1 MTKNVTVR
9 FIECFKELKKS
20 DNVSSDRQFC
30 LKLNYTPQSWS
41 KIKKLE
47 RSITVD
53 LIRKATIIFKFNPVY
68 IFTGV
73 GDKFLKDED
82 PSLLTIAVD
91 DNQNERIL
99 HIPVKAKAGYRDQ
112 FNDPVY
118 LENLESFSLPGDYF
132 KSGTHRSFEVEG
144 DSMEPVLQNR
154 DIIICSYVDDSALWK
169 YNLRS
174 GYVYVVIT
182 QNDIVVKRINNRIN
196 EDNCLELLSD
206 NSDYPPI
213 IVKIEDVK
221 EIWSVKMKMSP
232 FAHSK
237 ISLRQE
243 MANNYSALH
252 ETIISQS
259 EVIARLNKTVEKLLQ
274 KQRTL

>member
-1 MTKNVTVR
+1 MIKNVTDR

-20 DNVSSDRQFC
+20 GQVVSDRQFC
-30 LKLNYTPQSWS
+30 IKLHYTPQSWS
-41 KIKKLE
+41 KIKKSE

-53 LIRKATIIFKFNPVY
+53 MIRKATIIFKFNPIY

-73 GDKFLKDED
+73 GEMFLKEED

-91 DNQNERIL
+91 ENDNERIL
-99 HIPVKAKAGYRDQ
+99 HIPVRAKAGYKDQ

-118 LENLESFSLPGDYF
+118 LENLESYSLPGDYF
-132 KSGTHRSFEVEG
+132 KIGTYRSFEVEG
-144 DSMEPVLQNR
+144 DSMEPTLQNGE
-154 DIIICSYVDDSALWK
+154 IIICSYVDESALWK
-169 YNLRS
+169 YNLKS
-174 GYVYVVIT
+174 GYVYVVVL
-182 QNDIVVKRINNRIN
+182 QNDIVVKRITNRIN
-196 EDNCLELLSD
+196 EDGCLELLSD

-213 IVKIEDVK
+213 IVNIKDVK
-221 EIWSVKMKMSP
+221 EIWNVKMKMSP

-243 MANNYSALH
+243 MVNNYSSLH
-252 ETIISQS
+252 ETIINQS
-259 EVIARLNKTVEKLLQ
+259 EMITRLNKTVEKLLQ